1 VTVYCDVHEKGGVR
15 ALVEAAC
22 GDTEALDMPAGDYV
36 AGNYAVER
44 KRWAE
49 VAGRMTDT
57 DRDLYHQLKKLAAAA
72 GALDSEPVLLVEGEL
87 GGTLEHSDV
96 PPDQIALYLAA
107 STMLGV
113 HLVVSTGR
121 PCTAGILSR
130 WESGRE
136 PDPERARG
144 AAPDGVDPPR
154 FVLEGVPGVGPE
166 TAAALLREFGAVRDV
181 AAATRGELQRA
192 DGVGPATAG
201 AVHDAMVL
209 SLIHI

>member
-1 VTVYCDVHEKGGVR
+1 VTVYCDVHEKGGAR

-22 GDTEALDMPAGDYV
+22 EDTAPLDMPAGDYV
-36 AGNYAVER
+36 AGGHVVER

-49 VAGRMTDT
+49 VAGRMMDT
-57 DRDLYHQLKKLAAAA
+57 DRDLYHQLEKLAAVA
-72 GALDSEPVLLVEGEL
+72 GALGAEPVLLVEGEL

-121 PCTAGILSR
+121 PCTARVLSR
-130 WESGRE
+130 WESGEE

-144 AAPDGVDPPR
+144 AVPDGVDPPR

-166 TAAALLREFGAVRDV
+166 TAASLLQEFGAVRDV
-181 AAATRGELQRA
+181 AAATPGELERA

-201 AVHDAMVL
+201 AVHDAMITEW
-209 SLIHI
+209 SP